1 MRSER
6 AEGPTAEVIEK
17 TEKPAILSP
26 WRFSV
31 APMMD
36 GNDDQNCR

>member
-1 MRSER
+1 MPDEFAKIDAS
-6 AEGPTAEVIEK
+6 AT
-17 TEKPAILSP
+17 

-36 GNDDQNCR
+36 WADPVEK

>member
-1 MRSER
+1 MKT
-6 AEGPTAEVIEK
+6 TAQIA
-17 TEKPAILSP
+17 PATAADDYSP

-36 GNDDQNCR
+36 WTDRVSVINKIN